1 MKHEQRH
8 MAAVQPFGRMGMR
21 ANKSASMLG
30 IVLIIS
36 VGMLTAAYDQ
46 RFPSDETGDTGHSL
60 RTPNMPRVPD
70 SSIENASPRA
80 RHFTPESHV
89 PSRSPDL
96 GSAFAPLAPSI
107 GPGSGL
113 LGPGAGP
120 GASRRSPDVERDKHY
135 ERNGGYGQ

>member
-1 MKHEQRH
+1 
-8 MAAVQPFGRMGMR
+8 
-21 ANKSASMLG
+21 MLG

-36 VGMLTAAYDQ
+36 VGMLTAAYGQ
-46 RFPSDETGDTGHSL
+46 RFPSDDTGDTGHSL

-70 SSIENASPRA
+70 SSIGNASPRA
-80 RHFTPESHV
+80 RYFTPESHV

-96 GSAFAPLAPSI
+96 GSAFSPLSPSI

-120 GASRRSPDVERDKHY
+120 GASRRSPDAERDRHDG
-135 ERNGGYGQ
+135 RNDGYGR

>member
-1 MKHEQRH
+1 
-8 MAAVQPFGRMGMR
+8 MR
-21 ANKSASMLG
+21 ANKRASMLG
-30 IVLIIS
+30 AVLVIS
-36 VGMLTAAYDQ
+36 MGMLTTAHGQ
-46 RFPSDETGDTGHSL
+46 RFPSDETGDTGYSL

-96 GSAFAPLAPSI
+96 GSAFFPLAPSI

-113 LGPGAGP
+113 LGLGAGP
-120 GASRRSPDVERDKHY
+120 GASRRSPDAERDRHD
-135 ERNGGYGQ
+135 ERNGVHGR